1 MLQLLFVQEVGEE
14 SKLARSIERV
24 RDLIRKKRQERKDRK
39 ERKYAEKFQQIV
51 LEAQQ
56 AHATSVA
63 AREIDKPGLLA
74 ETKFHRLSYQVSK
87 GLKLQDILP
96 YITQL
101 TLSGIYEPTS
111 FWL

>member
-96 YITQL
+96 IITQFN
-101 TLSGIYEPTS
+101 S
-111 FWL
+111 FRNL

>member
-1 MLQLLFVQEVGEE
+1 MGEE

-56 AHATSVA
+56 AHATSLA
-63 AREIDKPGLLA
+63 SAREIDKTGVLA
-74 ETKFHRLSYQVSK
+74 ETKFHRLSYQVSSQERERVFS
-87 GLKLQDILP
+87 LFEDLP
-96 YITQL
+96 
-101 TLSGIYEPTS
+101 
-111 FWL
+111 F

>member
-1 MLQLLFVQEVGEE
+1 MGEE

-56 AHATSVA
+56 QAHSQAQSDQA
-63 AREIDKPGLLA
+63 ARVLERGDKSGGGVLV
-74 ETKFHRLSYQVSK
+74 ETKFHRLSYQVSC
-87 GLKLQDILP
+87 
-96 YITQL
+96 
-101 TLSGIYEPTS
+101 
-111 FWL
+111 